1 MQRPFRHHSQPLSLA
16 FIFIALT
23 ACGDGDSG
31 ANDRANAKGGN
42 GGAAE
47 ETANSGGKGAS
58 TNGNSTGGNAG
69 GASGGTSGGPTTST
83 FVFPATPDPW
93 TPSEAC
99 VDAVKTRLA
108 SMTLAEKAGQMVQG
122 DSANATTAAVNTYK
136 LGSILSG
143 GGSDPSSGDTVS
155 AWVSHVQGYVSQG
168 VSMGTPILYGIDA
181 VHGHNNVTGAV
192 IFPHNIGLGCTR
204 NADLVEEIGRI
215 TAEEVRG
222 TGIHWT
228 FAPVVAAGRDER
240 WGRTYETYAETPE
253 LAAELGVALIRG
265 LQGKSLRAPNSVLA
279 CAKHFAGDGATNNG
293 VDQGNSLLDAD
304 SFKANA
310 IDQYQPAIN
319 AGVGS
324 IMVSFSSFQG
334 TKMSAN
340 QRLLT
345 DTLKGTMGF
354 RGFLIS
360 DWAAVQQLGRE
371 SGFMPA
377 PTRAALA
384 TAINAGLDMIME
396 PNDPAQVAK
405 YISEAPAQTGTA
417 QIPVSRIDDAVTR
430 ILQIKCEL
438 GLLDSDYTWTVD
450 PSLTAQIG
458 SDEHR
463 AVARRAVRESLVL
476 LKNEGVLPLSKTSK
490 LLVAGSAADNKAKQC
505 GGWTIDW
512 MGIGTKGAGGEN
524 PEPGDT
530 QVTTILQGIRD
541 AAGANNVTFSADG
554 TPTATGFTHA
564 IVVVGEDPYAE
575 GEGDRTNL
583 SLGSVSPTDVTA
595 INNVTALN
603 LPTVVVIVS
612 GRPLIVT
619 DLLPKAGAWLAAWL
633 PGTEGN
639 GVSDVLFGDY
649 APTGRLSHS
658 WPKSMAQIPINVGD
672 ADYSSDP
679 PQFTYGFGLSY

>member
-1 MQRPFRHHSQPLSLA
+1 
-16 FIFIALT
+16 
-23 ACGDGDSG
+23 
-31 ANDRANAKGGN
+31 
-42 GGAAE
+42 
-47 ETANSGGKGAS
+47 
-58 TNGNSTGGNAG
+58 
-69 GASGGTSGGPTTST
+69 
-83 FVFPATPDPW
+83 
-93 TPSEAC
+93 
-99 VDAVKTRLA
+99 
-108 SMTLAEKAGQMVQG
+108 MTLAQKAGQMVQG
-122 DSANATTAAVNTYK
+122 DTANVSAASVNTYK

-143 GGSDPSSGDTVS
+143 GGSDPSSGDTAS
-155 AWVSHVQGYVSQG
+155 AWVSLVQGYVNQG
-168 VSMGTPILYGIDA
+168 VTMGLPILYGIDA
-181 VHGHNNVTGAV
+181 VHGHNNVSGAV

-204 NADLVEEIGRI
+204 DAALVEEIGRV
-215 TAEEVRG
+215 TAKEVRG
-222 TGIHWT
+222 TGIQWT

-240 WGRTYETYAETPE
+240 WGRTYETFAETPE

-265 LQGKSLRAPNSVLA
+265 LQGKSLAEPNSVLA
-279 CAKHFAGDGATNNG
+279 CAKHFAGDGTTNNG
-293 VDQGNSLLDAD
+293 VDQGNSTLDTSA
-304 SFKANA
+304 FKALA
-310 IDQYQPAIN
+310 LDQYQPAIN

-324 IMVSFSSFQG
+324 IMVSFSSYQG

-340 QRLLT
+340 KQLLT

-360 DWAAVQQLGRE
+360 DWAAIQQLGRE
-371 SGFMPA
+371 SGLMPA

-396 PNDPAQVAK
+396 PNNPARVVQ
-405 YISEAPAQTGTA
+405 YISEGPAQTGTA
-417 QIPVSRIDDAVTR
+417 QIPESRIDDAVTR
-430 ILQIKCEL
+430 ILQVKCEM
-438 GLLDSDYTWTVD
+438 GLLDSGYTGAVD
-450 PSLTAQIG
+450 SSLTSQIG

-476 LKNEGVLPLSKTSK
+476 LKNESVLPIPKTAK

-512 MGIGTKGAGGEN
+512 MGLGTKGAGGQN

-530 QVTTILQGIRD
+530 PVTTILQGIRD
-541 AAGANNVTFSADG
+541 AAGTNNVTFSANG
-554 TPTATGFTHA
+554 ATTTSGFTHA

-575 GEGDRTNL
+575 GEGDSTNL
-583 SLGSVSPTDVTA
+583 TLASVSPTDVTA
-595 INNVTALN
+595 INNVSALN
-603 LPTVVVIVS
+603 IPTVVVIVS

-649 APTGRLSHS
+649 APTGKLSHS

-672 ADYSSDP
+672 ADYSTDP
-679 PQFTYGFGLSY
+679 PQFAYGFGLSY